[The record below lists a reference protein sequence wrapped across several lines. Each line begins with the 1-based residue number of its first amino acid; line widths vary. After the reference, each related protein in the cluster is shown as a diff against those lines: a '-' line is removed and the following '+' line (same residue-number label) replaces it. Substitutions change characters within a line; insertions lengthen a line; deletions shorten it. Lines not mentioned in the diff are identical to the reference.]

1 MHKKKESKDSKK
13 NKTGNNNKKK
23 LVKFRRIKK
32 VKFKDEHRVLLQ
44 NNTGDEDVKIV
55 KKKKLNTFYKKKE
68 YAKKLENQKKEFHR
82 LRKQVKSQ
90 NFDEQGQCI
99 FAIRNKVECI
109 YAAPNQILQE
119 LRLNKKFNGVLLLNN
134 KQNMQN
140 LFLVKSYVCYG
151 YIKKYNFY
159 NLMEK
164 RLFLKDGDEI
174 KRCDSNKTIEK
185 LFRKEGIYSFPSF
198 CEYIFECKEN
208 VDIILKNHV
217 IPFDFSFLNSEIT
230 FDFLQFK
237 SEFAG
242 FMKDEINEILEK
254 II

>member
-44 NNTGDEDVKIV
+44 NNTGDEDVK
-55 KKKKLNTFYKKKE
+55 
-68 YAKKLENQKKEFHR
+68 
-82 LRKQVKSQ
+82 
-90 NFDEQGQCI
+90 
-99 FAIRNKVECI
+99 
-109 YAAPNQILQE
+109 E